1 MNETVCPPH
10 TKNSLTGEDH
20 QTRRPTADN
29 ECSMNKTV
37 FSLQTKNSSVSQILS
52 SIVFLVPIW
61 IAFVDLGLDL
71 GRTSYGNC
79 RLFVLV
85 SSFIVLVSSCIY
97 TRIFY
102 FWLRLLD
109 QADYTVNFSVHV
121 SYCIVSYL

>member
-1 MNETVCPPH
+1 MN
-10 TKNSLTGEDH
+10 
-20 QTRRPTADN
+20 N
-29 ECSMNKTV
+29 EQTV

-71 GRTSYGNC
+71 GRTSYRNC

-121 SYCIVSYL
+121 SYCIVSYLWLAMSLN